1 MARVIFTEQSQ
12 RATAKASVS
21 NAPKTTTAVVQA
33 QAQKEKQQQAQAIR
47 QDQSLALVQIML
59 HASLGTL
66 FYLREFL
73 PMNCFADR
81 DLVKLSKANSDVSY
95 DDFVEGTMPPRASGA
110 TNTERRGQP
119 LKVIVRDRCPKADKL
134 LDLLEDGIFDAL
146 EKNFLDAV
154 QMTIFV
160 DKDKP
165 SQILESYTFTFKYTG
180 GPNDVNSRLA
190 SISLDATNT
199 GCTAEMKTLRTAQ
212 RGLEMIIRRLITLS
226 AFLPILPSQRYM
238 EIHLFYTDTSPPG
251 YEPPGFKTAE
261 HDDLLF
267 AQNELWSR
275 ETQSCGA
282 MDTGI
287 HSVGL
292 KVTSLKWSGDDLPG
306 ADTPEIPA
314 NIEYTD
320 RFRREEDIGISQD
333 ETMQDLGQSSQ
344 ETTPASTQTRQDE
357 AMRKGLESMLPV
369 TSTPPESSLLPTQCN
384 SQPAPG
390 QKAYLSQAK
399 MTQLE
404 SRMKGFSMTD
414 SLQYDM
420 GGAPV
425 GATNT
430 GAVRCEC
437 EVDTENPEM
446 LQCTFCN
453 TRQHT
458 ICYGFIHGQDPA
470 IPDTHV
476 CYKCLLEPS
485 EKKLLQD
492 MRTLVLLRRAIA
504 VIIDQGY
511 PNRVKDFAQK
521 LGCNGQTIVQITD
534 LLRKQGLLHATPG
547 SKSKGFLEK
556 GLPKFTLSTTPAMKD
571 KIRKEIFNPLAKI
584 SHHYYI
590 PTETQQSTRHA
601 SGRSTVSPPPY
612 SDDELIEQIPPT
624 SPDYESRKRRLG
636 TRTRTST
643 SAATPEVLEIRE
655 AFKSLNSALPTAPVI
670 EKPDIQLPPPG
681 KQPSR
686 TESGSRG
693 VATPGSSRGRGRPR
707 LSEPMEGWVAVG
719 RGNGNWNGNG
729 NLGDS
734 EDEDEE
740 GDENG
745 VRKKRARLSY
755 IGSPISIFEP
765 SESEGSC

>member
-12 RATAKASVS
+12 RATAKAPLS
-21 NAPKTTTAVVQA
+21 NAPNTTTAVVQA

-47 QDQSLALVQIML
+47 QEQSLALVQIML

-95 DDFVEGTMPPRASGA
+95 DDFVEGNMPPRTSGS
-110 TNTERRGQP
+110 TNMERRGQP

-146 EKNFLDAV
+146 EKNFLEAV

-160 DKDKP
+160 EKDKP

-267 AQNELWSR
+267 ARNELWSR

-287 HSVGL
+287 HGVGL

-314 NIEYTD
+314 DIEYTD

-333 ETMQDLGQSSQ
+333 ETMQDLGQSR
-344 ETTPASTQTRQDE
+344 TTPASTQTRQDE
-357 AMRKGLESMLPV
+357 AMRKGLENMLPV

-404 SRMKGFSMTD
+404 SRMKEFSMTD

-420 GGAPV
+420 GGASM
-425 GATNT
+425 GETNA

-521 LGCNGQTIVQITD
+521 LGGCNGQTIVQITD

-571 KIRKEIFNPLAKI
+571 KIRKDIFNPLAKI

-590 PTETQQSTRHA
+590 PTGTQQYTRHA
-601 SGRSTVSPPPY
+601 SGRSTVSPAPS

-624 SPDYESRKRRLG
+624 SPDYEARKLRLG
-636 TRTRTST
+636 SRTST
-643 SAATPEVLEIRE
+643 SAAPEVLEIRE
-655 AFKSLNSALPTAPVI
+655 AFKSLNSALPTAPALD
-670 EKPDIQLPPPG
+670 KPDIQLPPPPPN
-681 KQPSR
+681 QPSR

-693 VATPGSSRGRGRPR
+693 VAATPGSSRGRRPR
-707 LSEPMEGWVAVG
+707 LSEPMGGWVAVG
-719 RGNGNWNGNG
+719 RGNG

-734 EDEDEE
+734 EDED
-740 GDENG
+740 GDEDEGGYGNGNG
-745 VRKKRARLSY
+745 VRKKKRARLSY